1 MHAAPRNGENGASK
15 AGERLAPERVL
26 DAAALRKHAPPK
38 DLRESFDPSCSA
50 RSVVARSAFGRSVAN
65 SGLLAA
71 KRAGARRVHGRSERR
86 EERARNGGRAIPVE
100 GGCSEVPAVKTKD
113 IAGSAGLAATRA
125 EHADVARADVAAPH
139 TNTASARGA
148 SVDWRAV
155 LAGASPREVLARLV
169 NADVFELRARVARA
183 LAERCYLLDG
193 DFVYLRCIARI
204 ARFATRY
211 RGEPSLDVW
220 LSEQVDAALLD
231 ALERADVRGAARTSE
246 SVVGS
251 EDVGVEHASAEQL
264 GGEHQGR
271 GGAHAAAERPG
282 AHAALSKASHAV
294 QRTAAPQV
302 APTFVDLARPLG
314 LDPERM
320 RDVCSA
326 FNRCAPLERAAFFA
340 VVLERGEL
348 ESVAARLGVAPAE
361 CARAARHALE
371 RCMERATAGPSLDVG
386 STLSNGPAA
395 QVRSS
400 AATAVDGSED
410 EDAGREA
417 DESAPGRASRT
428 ATGATGTARMGTA
441 GAGAAATGTGAT
453 GAGATGAG
461 GTAERRGAAR
471 GPAAA
476 SASSRTSGHA
486 SGQVSGESPTRAEAR
501 APASPRVSERAEPR
515 ARSAAAPDSV
525 RSSAETETTGAS
537 VLHARGAE
545 RRSHA
550 RGERGDAR

>member
-1 MHAAPRNGENGASK
+1 
-15 AGERLAPERVL
+15 
-26 DAAALRKHAPPK
+26 
-38 DLRESFDPSCSA
+38 
-50 RSVVARSAFGRSVAN
+50 
-65 SGLLAA
+65 
-71 KRAGARRVHGRSERR
+71 
-86 EERARNGGRAIPVE
+86 
-100 GGCSEVPAVKTKD
+100 VKTKD
-113 IAGSAGLAATRA
+113 IAGSAGFAATRA
-125 EHADVARADVAAPH
+125 ERSDVSRSDVSRSDVAAPH
-139 TNTASARGA
+139 TNAATARGA
-148 SVDWRAV
+148 NVDWRAV

-220 LSEQVDAALLD
+220 LTEQVDAALLD
-231 ALERADVRGAARTSE
+231 ALERADARGAARASE
-246 SVVGS
+246 SGAGS
-251 EDVGVEHASAEQL
+251 EDVGAEHADAEQV
-264 GGEHQGR
+264 GREHGGR
-271 GGAHAAAERPG
+271 GRETSSHEGRDGAQGAAERPG
-282 AHAALSKASHAV
+282 AHDALSKASHAA
-294 QRTAAPQV
+294 QRNAAPQV

-326 FNRCAPLERAAFFA
+326 FNRCAPLERATFFA

-361 CARAARHALE
+361 CARAARHALA
-371 RCMERATAGPSLDVG
+371 RCMERATAGPSRDVAP
-386 STLSNGPAA
+386 TLSKGPAA
-395 QVRSS
+395 QVGNGV
-400 AATAVDGSED
+400 ATAADGSED

-428 ATGATGTARMGTA
+428 ATGATGTAT
-441 GAGAAATGTGAT
+441 
-453 GAGATGAG
+453 TGAG
-461 GTAERRGAAR
+461 GADAGGADAGGAGAGGAGERRAAAR

-476 SASSRTSGHA
+476 SASSRTTGPTSGAASGHA
-486 SGQVSGESPTRAEAR
+486 SGRASGESPTRAEAR
-501 APASPRVSERAEPR
+501 ASASPRIGERAESR
-515 ARSAAAPDSV
+515 ARSAAAPDSI
-525 RSSAETETTGAS
+525 RSSAETDTTGAS
-537 VLHARGAE
+537 VLRARGAE